1 MKTEIILV
9 TDRSGSMASINAAAC
24 AGINSFIEEQQN
36 LPGEARIT
44 AVFFD
49 DLYEE
54 RLQGQPLDSW
64 VPLRSVDPRGMT
76 ALRDAIG
83 ETILRQ
89 GKRIADEGWAD
100 LVICVVT
107 TDGAENASKK
117 HSPADVKRLVEQA
130 QARGW
135 QFIFLAA
142 NQDAVV
148 TGAQYA
154 FKAETSYTFDA
165 NEVGTKAGYSAAST
179 TTRSLRGTCL

>member
-49 DLYEE
+49 NLYEVRQQGLPLE
-54 RLQGQPLDSW
+54 RW
-64 VPLRSVDPRGMT
+64 MTLRTVSPRGST

-83 ETILRQ
+83 ETIMKQ
-89 GKRIADEGWAD
+89 GDRIAKEGWAD

-107 TDGAENASKK
+107 TDGAENS
-117 HSPADVKRLVEQA
+117 SRRYSQADIKQLVEQA

-148 TGAQYA
+148 TGAQYG

-165 NEVGTKAGYSAAST
+165 NDVGTKAGYSTAST
-179 TTRSLRGTCL
+179 TTRSMRGTCL